1 MVFGGGIALA
11 QNLCTEECR
20 DSEAKA
26 DRANLGLAAMALG
39 AFLTP
44 IGWYMFSRNIS
55 TTIHQD
61 ELREPRVAVAGTR
74 NGAVTRHRSEPP
86 QAGLVEVLREAW
98 PRVADKTGLTESELT
113 QEPSAVAPGA
123 STQPSAIAPSA
134 NAPLLVETVPER
146 HQETPN
152 DADAPHVSASATV
165 PANASAVAP
174 RVHARHKQRRAKRA
188 ASRRRLQRKAAKRG
202 DSDLVE

>member
-1 MVFGGGIALA
+1 MLGEQLSRGVALQNSPIEEFKKLAELRDRAFTVFVRAYGQVQHALQYLRRERNDADRYAPSLYGRRRSRKAKALA
-11 QNLCTEECR
+11 
-20 DSEAKA
+20 D
-26 DRANLGLAAMALG
+26 
-39 AFLTP
+39 
-44 IGWYMFSRNIS
+44 
-55 TTIHQD
+55 
-61 ELREPRVAVAGTR
+61 AVAQ
-74 NGAVTRHRSEPP
+74 N
-86 QAGLVEVLREAW
+86 
-98 PRVADKTGLTESELT
+98 ADA
-113 QEPSAVAPGA
+113 QPSAVAPGA

-134 NAPLLVETVPER
+134 NTSLLVATVPER

-165 PANASAVAP
+165 PPNASAVAP